1 MELGPLAPL
10 GPDAAL
16 LTAAVVLDL
25 LLGDPVYRL
34 HPIRLMGGALTGL
47 ENALRRLGADGYFGG
62 VLLFLLL
69 AAIFVGA
76 AILVPTALAKLPW
89 ATAAFHIYIL
99 FSMIAL
105 GDLRKHVFAVD
116 RAATQGDSEARQAIA
131 QLVGRDT
138 SMMDAAA
145 CRRAAIESL
154 AESLVDGFMTPIFWY
169 ALLGLP
175 GLVTFK
181 VVSTMDSMVGYKTDR
196 YRKFGWC
203 GARLDDLMNYVPA
216 RLSWLLIS
224 LVSFYL
230 PGGAIRKGLK
240 IGWKQHCLVPGP
252 NAGWS
257 EATAAG
263 ALQLRLVGPIW
274 RAGELVTEVWLGDP
288 TDPAAGSSDD
298 IRRAALLMTS
308 TAVLFVLSVMAV
320 LPYHFLSIVGRPYL

>member
-1 MELGPLAPL
+1 VELGPLGPL

-16 LTAAVVLDL
+16 LVAAVALDL

-34 HPIRLMGGALTGL
+34 HPIRLMGAALAGL
-47 ENALRRLGADGYFGG
+47 ENVLRRLGADGYFGG
-62 VLLFLLL
+62 ILLFLSL

-76 AILVPTALAKLPW
+76 AVLLPAALAKLPW
-89 ATAAFHIYIL
+89 VAVAFHIYIL

-116 RAATQGDSEARQAIA
+116 RSASQGDAEARQAIA

-145 CRRAAIESL
+145 CRRAAIESF

-203 GARLDDLMNYVPA
+203 GARLDDAMNWIPA
-216 RLSWLLIS
+216 RLSWLFIS

-240 IGWKQHCLVPGP
+240 IGWKQHGLVPGP

-263 ALQLRLVGPIW
+263 ALQFRLVGPIW
-274 RAGELVTEVWLGDP
+274 RAGELVTEIWLGDP

-298 IRRAALLMTS
+298 VRRAALLMTS
-308 TAVLFVLSVMAV
+308 TALLFVLSALAV
-320 LPYHFLSIVGRPYL
+320 LPYHLLSIVDRPYL

>member
-1 MELGPLAPL
+1 MALGPL

-16 LTAAVVLDL
+16 LIAAVALDL
-25 LLGDPVYRL
+25 LMGDPVYRL
-34 HPIRLMGGALTGL
+34 HPIRLMGAALTAT
-47 ENALRRLGADGYFGG
+47 EKILRALGADGYVGGIVLFLALTAIFGG
-62 VLLFLLL
+62 ATVF
-69 AAIFVGA
+69 IS
-76 AILVPTALAKLPW
+76 TALSSLRW
-89 ATAAFHIYIL
+89 APAVFHVYL
-99 FSMIAL
+99 VFSMIAL

-116 RAATQGDSEARQAIA
+116 RAATEGDAAARQSIA

-138 SMMDAAA
+138 SKMDAPA

-196 YRKFGWC
+196 YQKFGWC
-203 GARLDDLMNYVPA
+203 GARLDDAMNFIPA

-224 LVSFYL
+224 FVAFYL
-230 PGGAIRKGLK
+230 PGGAIRKGIK
-240 IGWKQHCLVPGP
+240 IGWRQHSLVPGP

-274 RAGELVTEVWLGDP
+274 RAGKLVTEVWLGDP
-288 TDPAAGSSDD
+288 SDPPAGSSDD
-298 IRRAALLMTS
+298 VRRAALLITC
-308 TAVLFVLSVMAV
+308 TAMFFVISVLATM
-320 LPYHFLSIVGRPYL
+320 PYHFVSNPGS

>member
-1 MELGPLAPL
+1 MALGPL

-16 LTAAVVLDL
+16 LIAAVALDL
-25 LLGDPVYRL
+25 LIGDPVYRL
-34 HPIRLMGGALTGL
+34 HPIRLMGAALTAT
-47 ENALRRLGADGYFGG
+47 EKILRALGADGYFGG
-62 VLLFLLL
+62 IVLFLALT
-69 AAIFVGA
+69 AIFGGA
-76 AILVPTALAKLPW
+76 AVLISAVLSSVSCAPAVFHVYLV
-89 ATAAFHIYIL
+89 
-99 FSMIAL
+99 FSMVAL

-116 RAATQGDSEARQAIA
+116 RSATEGDAAARQSIA

-138 SMMDAAA
+138 SKMDAPA

-203 GARLDDLMNYVPA
+203 GARLDDAMNFIPA

-224 LVSFYL
+224 FVAFYL

-240 IGWKQHCLVPGP
+240 IGWRQHSLVPGP

-257 EATAAG
+257 EAAAAG

-274 RAGELVTEVWLGDP
+274 RAGKLVTEVWLGDP
-288 TDPAAGSSDD
+288 SDTPAGSSDD
-298 IRRAALLMTS
+298 VRRATLLITC
-308 TAVLFVLSVMAV
+308 TAMFFVIVVLAI
-320 LPYHFLSIVGRPYL
+320 LPYHFVSSAGL